1 MYWRDPERGASTRVR
16 AAAERN
22 ARVREDAVLSLILYY
37 LAAGGEVGSVAAGE
51 RRDETSK

>member
-1 MYWRDPERGASTRVR
+1 MYWRDPERGASTRGR